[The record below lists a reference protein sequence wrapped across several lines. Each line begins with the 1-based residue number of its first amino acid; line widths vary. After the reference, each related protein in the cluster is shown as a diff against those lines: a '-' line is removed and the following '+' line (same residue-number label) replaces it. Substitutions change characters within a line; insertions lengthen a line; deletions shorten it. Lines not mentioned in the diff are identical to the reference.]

1 MAENGK
7 AKSGTKLSTVL
18 YFACLTIAVMALVF
32 FLYLIL
38 VDGGLFLF
46 GYVFS
51 PYTLAFAV
59 IAAVFTL
66 RTGDLL
72 KSKGGKVSYHG
83 MLAAAGA
90 VIALVVALYGGIKD
104 VRHSK
109 TADMLVMSGGRNALL
124 TEYTEKNGTAGK
136 ENTFIDVH
144 ILYGRVAI
152 KLGNID
158 ETYFS
163 NKCVEKDLYA
173 YSLNESDNVLTI
185 ECEYGDFG
193 DGIVAI
199 DPSHGTSTIKYDF
212 KLR

>member
-59 IAAVFTL
+59 IAAVFT
-66 RTGDLL
+66 
-72 KSKGGKVSYHG
+72 HG

-90 VIALVVALYGGIKD
+90 VIALVVALYGGVKD

>member
-7 AKSGTKLSTVL
+7 AKGGTKLSTVL
-18 YFACLTIAVMALVF
+18 YFTCLTLAVMALVF
-32 FLYLIL
+32 FLYLLL

-59 IAAVFTL
+59 IAFVFLL

-72 KSKGGKVSYHG
+72 KRNGGKVSYHG
-83 MLAAAGA
+83 TLAAAAA
-90 VIALVVALYGGIKD
+90 VIALAAAVYGG
-104 VRHSK
+104 VRDIRHTR
-109 TADMLVMSGGRNALL
+109 TADMLVMSGRNALL
-124 TEYTEKNGTAGK
+124 TEYTEKNGTTGK
-136 ENTFIDVH
+136 DNTFIDAH
-144 ILYGRVAI
+144 ILYGRIAM
-152 KLGNID
+152 KLGRID

-173 YSLNESDNVLTI
+173 YSVNDTENVLTI

-193 DGIVAI
+193 DGVVAL
-199 DPSHGTSTIKYDF
+199 DPSHDKSTIKYDF